1 MDNRLLRASF
11 GTTKYCSFF
20 LKEQKCLNKECL
32 YLHSWHSDSETY
44 TKEEMSNKKIF
55 TDQQE
60 IAIRL
65 VDLNIKSKEEF
76 VADYEEKF
84 KGEVPKNTRFPNVIQ
99 IYDKY
104 SKYQVESVNNEQTT
118 PKKMSSKVENIEAA
132 SDTSK
137 DLEEL
142 KSPYDTQVAQLKAK
156 LTIQEKLQQ
165 QAQIDIE
172 NKILEA
178 NNLVINKDTKREGS
192 GGNKNRI
199 KNISPQG
206 FKINK
211 SETMTQQMLMNMHHN
226 PHMQIDARIREGEDK
241 RAISIDRHHNYVMTA
256 HSPSIRQPTT
266 VEKYTLFGFSED
278 STICKTPQT
287 VDGYYKP
294 AYIISPY
301 FFNRNSESRF
311 QFARSMDPKQEE
323 VCLNIPAEVQ
333 EILERNIR
341 TMSNKAHK
349 SSIEKTSISEKIDF
363 HEDWVFPIDGL
374 NFEDERLLA
383 FENSRRSSPRNMQ
396 HRHNLSPRSELHKK
410 SGSLNK
416 RTGDGYMTYYS
427 NYDFYSRTS
436 MHNYTECARSEAV
449 HFKYDS
455 ENTSN
460 NEFHPDHNKY
470 NADSNIRSQRGRK

>member
-1 MDNRLLRASF
+1 
-11 GTTKYCSFF
+11 
-20 LKEQKCLNKECL
+20 
-32 YLHSWHSDSETY
+32 
-44 TKEEMSNKKIF
+44 
-55 TDQQE
+55 
-60 IAIRL
+60 
-65 VDLNIKSKEEF
+65 
-76 VADYEEKF
+76 
-84 KGEVPKNTRFPNVIQ
+84 
-99 IYDKY
+99 
-104 SKYQVESVNNEQTT
+104 
-118 PKKMSSKVENIEAA
+118 MSSKAENIEAI

-137 DLEEL
+137 ELEEL

-206 FKINK
+206 FKFNK

-287 VDGYYKP
+287 VDGCYKP
-294 AYIISPY
+294 AYVISPY

-460 NEFHPDHNKY
+460 NEFHPDHSKY